1 MCPTDLP
8 VLDGARAERVEV
20 LYHHPTKAGPSW
32 WECLQRLLTGGA
44 LAAIPLFIY
53 ALMSFLNPLR
63 PAFTTTEAVLA
74 VVLLGLVISR
84 E

>member
-8 VLDGARAERVEV
+8 VFDGVQAERVEV
-20 LYHHPTKAGPSW
+20 LHHHPAKAGQFW
-32 WECLQRLLTGGA
+32 WESLQRLLTGGA

-63 PAFTTTEAVLA
+63 PAFTTTEVLLA
-74 VVLLGLVISR
+74 LVLLGLVISR
-84 E
+84 A